1 MELDIARQY
10 ADGIVLWGGY
20 DLQNDH
26 PRDWDETAPWWQVTK
41 MFMSRVS
48 GVSQLPHH
56 DEAWIA
62 ASEGGPSLT

>member
-1 MELDIARQY
+1 VRDRFLPPDFWQMELDVARRY

-41 MFMSRVS
+41 LFMSRV
-48 GVSQLPHH
+48 PP
-56 DEAWIA
+56 A
-62 ASEGGPSLT
+62 GGR